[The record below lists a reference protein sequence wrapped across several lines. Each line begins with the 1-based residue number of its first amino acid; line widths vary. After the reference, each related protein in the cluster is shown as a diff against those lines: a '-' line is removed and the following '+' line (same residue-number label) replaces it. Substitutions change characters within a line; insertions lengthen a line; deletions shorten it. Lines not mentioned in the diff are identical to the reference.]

1 MDFGESDME
10 RMIRSGIREITE
22 SYDETYWRDVR
33 NNNKRPEEF
42 KQDLAD
48 AGWLGMM
55 IPEEYGGQGMGLQ
68 EVAIATEEL
77 SKSGGGRTASNL
89 LSTPCYYGGG
99 YLPEHASEE
108 IKEEWLPR
116 FANGTGNWAIGVTE
130 PEAGMNTTNLDTVA
144 ERDGDKYVINGQKM
158 WTTGIN
164 TADRVGVLARTLPV
178 EEADSR
184 GHGLSMFLVDPD
196 ADGVDYDE
204 IPKDIYHHHPSFF
217 TYFDDVR
224 VHESQILGEEH
235 QGLYQFFAGLNIER
249 IHIAA
254 SLYGIGSYVLE
265 KAVDYAN
272 ERVVFDE
279 PIGAHQ
285 AVAHPLADA
294 YADLEAAK
302 LVIKKS
308 AWMYDN
314 NKDQKEV
321 GGHAN
326 IANLKAGQAAWDACE
341 RAMQTFGGSS
351 IASNMGV
358 AKFWQEVR
366 HQRIAPITEE
376 MIRNHISEHILGL
389 PRSY

>member
-1 MDFGESDME
+1 MDFGETDME
-10 RMIRSGIREITE
+10 RMIRSGIREITD
-22 SYDETYWRDVR
+22 SYDESYWRDVR
-33 NNNKRPEEF
+33 NNEKQPEEF

-77 SKSGGGRTASNL
+77 GKSGGGRTATTL
-89 LSTPCYYGGG
+89 LGTPCYYGGG
-99 YLPEHASEE
+99 VLPAHASEE
-108 IKEEWLPR
+108 MKEEWLPR
-116 FANGTGNWAIGVTE
+116 FAGGTANWAIGVTE
-130 PEAGMNTTNLDTVA
+130 PDAGLNTTNIDTVA
-144 ERDGDKYVINGQKM
+144 ERDGDEFVINGKKM

-164 TADRVGVLARTLPV
+164 TADRVGVLARTLPI
-178 EEADSR
+178 EEANSR
-184 GHGLSMFLVDPD
+184 AHGLTLFLVDPD
-196 ADGVDYDE
+196 APGVDYDE

-217 TYFDDVR
+217 TYLDDAR
-224 VHESQILGEEH
+224 VHESQIVGEEN
-235 QGLYQFFAGLNIER
+235 QGLYQFFSGLNIER

-254 SLYGIGSYVLE
+254 SLYGLGSYVLQ

-285 AVAHPLADA
+285 AIAHPLAEA

-302 LVIKKS
+302 LVTYKS
-308 AWMYDN
+308 AWMFDN
-314 NKDQKEV
+314 NKDQKAV
-321 GGHAN
+321 AGPAN
-326 IANLKAGQAAWDACE
+326 IANLKAGSAAWDACE
-341 RAMQTFGGSS
+341 RAMQTYGGSS
-351 IASNMGV
+351 IGSDMGV

-376 MIRNHISEHILGL
+376 MIRNYISEHILGL